1 MYATEPAANSERGTM
16 NVTASTR
23 PPVLVVWPNR
33 PKAMAELDAG
43 YRLVHL
49 WQAASPE
56 EVIDSDGPE
65 IRAIVT
71 TGERGASAA
80 LIERLPRLEVI
91 ACFGVGYDGID
102 VEACRARGIRVTNTP
117 DVLSRDVADMG
128 LGLILMTLRRMAE
141 ADRFVRRGDWV
152 QDTLPLGTCLAGKK
166 LGIVGLGRIGME
178 LAKRARAVDM
188 IPAYH
193 NRSQRADV
201 DLPYFATPIELARW
215 ADVLVLACPGGAATH
230 HLVTAEVLEALG
242 PEGWLINIARGSVVD
257 ETALVQ
263 ALETG
268 RIKGAGL
275 DVFADEPRVPEA
287 LLAMENVVLQPHSAS
302 ATEETRDAM
311 AALVVANLDAHFAGR
326 ELVTPV
332 A

>member
-1 MYATEPAANSERGTM
+1 M

-23 PPVLVVWPNR
+23 PSVLVVWPNR
-33 PKAMAELDAG
+33 PKAMAEIDAA

-49 WQAASPE
+49 WQAANAE
-56 EVIDSDGPE
+56 ELIDSDGPE

-80 LIERLPRLEVI
+80 LIERLPRLEII

-141 ADRFVRRGDWV
+141 ADRFVRRGDWI

-166 LGIVGLGRIGME
+166 LGIIGLGRIGME

-193 NRSQRADV
+193 NRSRRGDV
-201 DLPYFATPIELARW
+201 ELPYFATPIELARW

-257 ETALVQ
+257 EAALVQ

-287 LLAMENVVLQPHSAS
+287 LLAMENVVLQPHMAS

-311 AALVVANLDAHFAGR
+311 AALVVANLAAHFAGR

>member
-1 MYATEPAANSERGTM
+1 M

-23 PPVLVVWPNR
+23 PSVLVVWPNR
-33 PKAMAELDAG
+33 PKAMAELDAE

-49 WQAASPE
+49 WQAANAE
-56 EVIDSDGPE
+56 ELIDSDGPE

-80 LIERLPRLEVI
+80 LIERLPRLEII

-117 DVLSRDVADMG
+117 GVLSPDVADMG

-152 QDTLPLGTCLAGKK
+152 QDTFPLGTCLAGKK
-166 LGIVGLGRIGME
+166 LGIVGLGRIGRE

-188 IPAYH
+188 VPAYH
-193 NRSQRADV
+193 NRSRRADV

-287 LLAMENVVLQPHSAS
+287 LLTMENVVLQPHNAS

-311 AALVVANLDAHFAGR
+311 AALVVANLAAHFAGR

>member
-1 MYATEPAANSERGTM
+1 M
-16 NVTASTR
+16 NVTASTK
-23 PPVLVVWPNR
+23 PSVLVVWPNR
-33 PKAMAELDAG
+33 PKAMAELDAA

-49 WQAASPE
+49 WQAANPE
-56 EVIDSDGPE
+56 AVIDSDGPE

-80 LIERLPRLEVI
+80 LIERLPRLEII

-117 DVLSRDVADMG
+117 GVLSRDVADMG

-141 ADRFVRRGDWV
+141 ADRFVRRGGWIHEPH
-152 QDTLPLGTCLAGKK
+152 PLGTCLAGKK

-193 NRSQRADV
+193 NRSRRGDV

-242 PEGWLINIARGSVVD
+242 PESWLINIARGSVVD

-287 LLAMENVVLQPHSAS
+287 LLAMENVVLQPHNAS

-311 AALVVANLDAHFAGR
+311 AALVVANLAAHFAGR